1 MVNNVYKFRRI
12 KWGDPR
18 PKLKVLKEDFRRR
31 LWLDRLSPVQFL
43 ALTLLSA
50 IATFVAVLIGVSAN

>member
-18 PKLKVLKEDFRRR
+18 PKLKVLSEDFRRR
-31 LWLDRLSPVQFL
+31 LWLDRLSPLQFW
-43 ALTLLSA
+43 ALTALSA
-50 IATFVAVLIGVSAN
+50 SAAFIVVLLGLWAF